1 MRSIE
6 EMQASIKDIQSEL
19 QQLREDLDDLRS
31 EKNGGAL
38 NFDIDEV
45 AVKAKHDPVSPH
57 PLSGK
62 DEYTRRRYLILLLSV
77 AQFEQD
83 KLRDSLLL
91 AHRIAYGCGYLTDG
105 NLLDEYT
112 ASHSLTFAQLDEL
125 VALFANDDLRLM
137 LIEEML
143 LMAGQFDKG
152 LKPAVDYISQVCQLL
167 NITSEEITFL
177 SQMST
182 VILTGDM
189 SLYTCD
195 IVNNYTIFDCYL
207 KHLDLAKYRK
217 LLTLNIPS
225 EIKVKMPNYQ
235 LLKNGNEMKFKG
247 AGLKKNGD
255 SLTICAKYTGGDY
268 MKLHC
273 KNYLGSP
280 IKHTIVT
287 KKIDKFFVLFAN
299 HLEKDQGTK
308 PVGITVHPLDT
319 IDVESYYKSNGGV
332 IDMIA
337 NDDDDF
343 DTSKDVAYEIL

>member
-57 PLSGK
+57 PLSAK

-112 ASHSLTFAQLDEL
+112 SSHSLTFAQLDEL

-143 LMAGQFDKG
+143 IMAGQFDKG

-177 SQMST
+177 SQMAA
-182 VILTGDM
+182 VILTGDL
-189 SLYTCD
+189 SLYTCGR
-195 IVNNYTIFDCYL
+195 NKYNLFDCYL
-207 KHLDLAKYRK
+207 
-217 LLTLNIPS
+217 P
-225 EIKVKMPNYQ
+225 EINDIHV
-235 LLKNGNEMKFKG
+235 
-247 AGLKKNGD
+247 
-255 SLTICAKYTGGDY
+255 ICAKIPKKPPEDETRRRVGIVIAATMLKDY
-268 MKLHC
+268 NNFSQCESVSLN
-273 KNYLGSP
+273 KNVLTYKIKYGSAAELE
-280 IKHTIVT
+280 ITQNVAKN
-287 KKIDKFFVLFAN
+287 FVLLAKA
-299 HLEKDQGTK
+299 EEIKPDY
-308 PVGITVHPLDT
+308 PVGVVADPIVPIQTLENAFRNEADKN
-319 IDVESYYKSNGGV
+319 KSL
-332 IDMIA
+332 ISWA
-337 NDDDDF
+337 EL
-343 DTSKDVAYEIL
+343 Y